1 EPQDLCKN
9 PRALPHFLPPI
20 PLQKSMDGLRMVRS
34 RVGQRILN
42 QPARHGARSS
52 GSRGGPESDRRAGL
66 AWRRGHHAAPTF
78 DEERKFGGYEE
89 LSGRFDEKFRGY
101 EETSRRFD
109 RMIGGSQ
116 ESCVAS
122 DRMVGGSQESC
133 VASDR
138 MVGGSQE
145 SCVASDRMV
154 G

>member
-78 DEERKFGGYEE
+78 DEERKRRDASIKSSEATKNFPDA
-89 LSGRFDEKFRGY
+89 SMKNS
-101 EETSRRFD
+101 ETTKNLPD
-109 RMIGGSQ
+109 
-116 ESCVAS
+116 AS
-122 DRMVGGSQESC
+122 IEM
-133 VASDR
+133 
-138 MVGGSQE
+138 
-145 SCVASDRMV
+145 
-154 G
+154 

>member
-78 DEERKFGGYEE
+78 DEERQIRIAARE
-89 LSGRFDEKFRGY
+89 
-101 EETSRRFD
+101 
-109 RMIGGSQ
+109 
-116 ESCVAS
+116 AS
-122 DRMVGGSQESC
+122 MALITTRWIAATTGTPAFTMSATAQ
-133 VASDR
+133 A
-138 MVGGSQE
+138 
-145 SCVASDRMV
+145 
-154 G
+154 